1 MAKSKIK
8 QVKEHLERE
17 GRITPLQALRL
28 YGCYRL
34 SDAIYKLRKRG
45 MDITTEEAQDGGNYA
60 VYTFLPY

>member
-1 MAKSKIK
+1 M
-8 QVKEHLERE
+8 ELE